1 MAQRKGLY
9 TLKMTRVMWLKLILA
24 IPIWRS
30 KRTIQSEEKAL
41 EQDISATQL
50 RAQSGKLVTGRVKC
64 GKK

>member
-1 MAQRKGLY
+1 
-9 TLKMTRVMWLKLILA
+9 LA